1 MNKFTR
7 DDLVTL
13 MDIRGRLKDES
24 GVKLLLASPSIY
36 KDMEEYWH
44 LSRNAITK
52 SKIRAFLND
61 KKVAWHDPMAP
72 D

>member
-7 DDLVTL
+7 DDLVIL
-13 MDIRGRLKDES
+13 MDIRGRLKDELGS
-24 GVKLLLASPSIY
+24 KLLLASPSIY

-44 LSRNAITK
+44 LSGNAITK

-61 KKVAWHDPMAP
+61 KKVPWDDPL
-72 D
+72 DD